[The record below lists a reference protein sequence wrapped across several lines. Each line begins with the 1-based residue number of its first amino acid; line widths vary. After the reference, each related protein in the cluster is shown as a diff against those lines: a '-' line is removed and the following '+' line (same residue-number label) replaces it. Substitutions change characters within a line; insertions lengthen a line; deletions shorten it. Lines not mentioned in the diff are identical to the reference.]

1 MADKKSFS
9 TSKNDFPKQ
18 NFREHPPTA
27 NLPEKESNTEKAAA
41 SDVFS
46 GVLENKEKKSRRM
59 QLLLTEANFNT
70 LAEVS
75 KKTGRSK
82 NDIINRLISTLGENT
97 DL

>member
-1 MADKKSFS
+1 MAGNEKKSFS
-9 TSKNDFPKQ
+9 GFGTQ
-18 NFREHPPTA
+18 NFRKDKPTA
-27 NLPEKESNTEKAAA
+27 NPTERESSTEKASA

-59 QLLLTEANFNT
+59 QLLLTEANFET

>member
-1 MADKKSFS
+1 MADKKDFS
-9 TSKNDFPKQ
+9 NFGTQ
-18 NFREHPPTA
+18 NFKNHEPTA
-27 NLPEKESNTEKAAA
+27 NLPERESNTEKAAA
-41 SDVFS
+41 DVFS

-59 QLLLTEANFNT
+59 QLLLTEANFDI
-70 LAEVS
+70 LADVS

>member
-9 TSKNDFPKQ
+9 NFGTQ
-18 NFREHPPTA
+18 NFKKHEPTA

>member
-1 MADKKSFS
+1 MAGKKEKDFSSFS
-9 TSKNDFPKQ
+9 TQ
-18 NFREHPPTA
+18 NFKKHPPTA
-27 NLPEKESNTEKAAA
+27 NLPEKESSTEKASA

-59 QLLLTEANFNT
+59 QLLLTEANFET